1 MTLTRRLTMSLAA
14 AAAVALLL
22 AGTARAQAWP
32 AKPITIVVAYPAGGD
47 SDAMARVYA
56 DKLSARLGQ
65 QVLVDNKPG
74 ASGTIG
80 ASTVAKAAA
89 DGYTLLFVPSTF
101 AIAQHVLKLSP
112 TTAHDVSA
120 DFTPIV
126 KTGNIPL
133 LAVAS
138 PGSGVKDMK
147 QFISDAKAGKPC
159 TYGTPGAGSPMH
171 IAGEMLNKEAGIK
184 VTHVPY
190 RGAAPL
196 VNDTLGGHVTVGW
209 VTPAL
214 AMQHL
219 QAGKLVALAVGERQR
234 TKLLPEVPTMI
245 ELGYKDLEVSAWMG
259 LLGPK
264 GLPPEIVRTLNG
276 HMNEILKM
284 PDVAAKMNS
293 LGIEPL
299 GGEPAV
305 LARQI
310 AADNERFG
318 KIIKKFGIQAD

>member
-1 MTLTRRLTMSLAA
+1 
-14 AAAVALLL
+14 
-22 AGTARAQAWP
+22 
-32 AKPITIVVAYPAGGD
+32 
-47 SDAMARVYA
+47 
-56 DKLSARLGQ
+56 
-65 QVLVDNKPG
+65 
-74 ASGTIG
+74 
-80 ASTVAKAAA
+80 
-89 DGYTLLFVPSTF
+89 
-101 AIAQHVLKLSP
+101 
-112 TTAHDVSA
+112 
-120 DFTPIV
+120 
-126 KTGNIPL
+126 
-133 LAVAS
+133 
-138 PGSGVKDMK
+138 
-147 QFISDAKAGKPC
+147 
-159 TYGTPGAGSPMH
+159 
-171 IAGEMLNKEAGIK
+171 
-184 VTHVPY
+184 
-190 RGAAPL
+190 
-196 VNDTLGGHVTVGW
+196 
-209 VTPAL
+209 
-214 AMQHL
+214 MQHL

-318 KIIKKFGIQAD
+318 KITKEFGIKAD

>member
-1 MTLTRRLTMSLAA
+1 MKLARRRLTMSLVAA
-14 AAAVALLL
+14 AGALLA
-22 AGTARAQAWP
+22 AGAATAQAWP
-32 AKPITIVVAYPAGGD
+32 SKPVTIVVGYPAGGD
-47 SDAMARVYA
+47 SDAMARIYA
-56 DKLSARLGQ
+56 DKLAGRLGQ
-65 QVLVDNKPG
+65 QVLVDNRPG

-80 ASTVAKAAA
+80 ASVVAKAAA

-101 AIAQHVLKLSP
+101 AIAQHVLKLAP
-112 TTAHDVSA
+112 TTTHDVTA

-138 PGSGVKDMK
+138 PGSGLKDMK
-147 QFISDAKAGKPC
+147 QFIGEAKAGKPL

-171 IAGEMLNKEAGIK
+171 IAGEMLNREANIK

-196 VNDTLGGHVTVGW
+196 VTDTLGSHVTVGW
-209 VTPAL
+209 VTPAV
-214 AMQHL
+214 AMQYL
-219 QAGKLVALAVGERQR
+219 PNGKLVALAVADRQR
-234 TKLLPEVPTMI
+234 TKLLPDVPTMI
-245 ELGYKDLEVSAWMG
+245 ELGYKDMEVSAWMG

-264 GLPPEIVRTLNG
+264 GLPAEIVRTLNG
-276 HMNEILKM
+276 QMNDILKM
-284 PDVAAKMNS
+284 PDVVAKMNA

-299 GGEPAV
+299 GGEPLV

-310 AADNERFG
+310 ATDNERFG
-318 KIIKKFGIQAD
+318 KIIKEFGIKAD